1 MDTIQHIGGPFH
13 NAVDKQLLYNYLGW
27 KDMAHRL
34 VRDNYSTTKRFLKD
48 FFTTLLGGTGGFGV
62 DDRE

>member
-1 MDTIQHIGGPFH
+1 
-13 NAVDKQLLYNYLGW
+13 
-27 KDMAHRL
+27 MAHRL

-62 DDRE
+62 DDREWEVSIGDLRLVSEFF